1 MSRLLSVA
9 ARVAVRTAQQDSL
22 PADAPPNVVSQQQ
35 QEGQQEQVS
44 YIKHEKGKGYCV
56 KSPKNKD
63 WSGGCYP
70 SKGEAEKRL
79 NQVEMF
85 KHMKKGA
92 ITPDD
97 IAYDLKLVAARL
109 AASKNPD
116 LATVL
121 SDLRSILGAF
131 DPETEESKKAEH
143 QHRADWE
150 MTLKDPEGDEKIEI
164 GPSHQ
169 QQGQQQQGQQEET
182 AVSPPGWGGPVE
194 HMEKDPS
201 IKSPEAL
208 AWYMKNK
215 GDKPHVKPKH
225 HHKGDE

>member
-1 MSRLLSVA
+1 M
-9 ARVAVRTAQQDSL
+9 
-22 PADAPPNVVSQQQ
+22 APPQITGQQQ

-63 WSGGCYP
+63 WNGGCYP

-79 NQVEMF
+79 QQVEMF

-92 ITPDD
+92 VTPED
-97 IAYDLKLVAARL
+97 ISYDLKLMAARL
-109 AASKNPD
+109 ANSKNPRPEI
-116 LATVL
+116 VL
-121 SDLRSILGAF
+121 SDLKSILGA
-131 DPETEESKKAEH
+131 
-143 QHRADWE
+143 
-150 MTLKDPEGDEKIEI
+150 MTAQE
-164 GPSHQ
+164 Q
-169 QQGQQQQGQQEET
+169 QQGQQQQADWKMTLEDPEGDESIHIEKDGEHQGQQQET